1 MLTAGEVKAASKED
15 LTVALLHKWL
25 TGDDG
30 APAQDDLHDYLESVY
45 GINKK
50 GDKNWTALKLKISG
64 DAPKATPMES
74 LLSLMTKAIEAKSG
88 GGAAPA
94 ASATGSPYI
103 KTVKLVDKRAMSQ
116 SRYSK
121 PNALGKD
128 LLDDLHE
135 AAKIPAEGFGDLQDL
150 LQKHWHPGKVKQSLA
165 QGQDYMLV
173 YEHGS
178 DTIAIEDI
186 AGLANFVECLSLW
199 QAGPTLQIVDYE

>member
-1 MLTAGEVKAASKED
+1 MLICAKTPDEDNITGAPDGWKKEWNLLTAGEVKAASKED

-103 KTVKLVDKRAMSQ
+103 KTVKLVDKRAMSLFQ
-116 SRYSK
+116 TKCPR
-121 PNALGKD
+121 
-128 LLDDLHE
+128 
-135 AAKIPAEGFGDLQDL
+135 
-150 LQKHWHPGKVKQSLA
+150 
-165 QGQDYMLV
+165 QG
-173 YEHGS
+173 S
-178 DTIAIEDI
+178 A
-186 AGLANFVECLSLW
+186 
-199 QAGPTLQIVDYE
+199 

>member
-1 MLTAGEVKAASKED
+1 
-15 LTVALLHKWL
+15 
-25 TGDDG
+25 
-30 APAQDDLHDYLESVY
+30 
-45 GINKK
+45 
-50 GDKNWTALKLKISG
+50 
-64 DAPKATPMES
+64 
-74 LLSLMTKAIEAKSG
+74 
-88 GGAAPA
+88 
-94 ASATGSPYI
+94 
-103 KTVKLVDKRAMSQ
+103 MSQ
-116 SRYSK
+116 SRFTK

-135 AAKIPAEGFGDLQDL
+135 AAKNPDESFGDLQDL